1 MLHASELCVQGEGI
15 SFVFFCC
22 PFFIL
27 LFNTNAAL
35 LSPVQWKIE
44 TQYSMRGALNGTLVA
59 VLCPFRAKHDGTLP
73 LKS

>member
-1 MLHASELCVQGEGI
+1 MPVSSMYSEMGFQLCFSVVL
-15 SFVFFCC
+15 VF
-22 PFFIL
+22 IH
-27 LFNTNAAL
+27 LFDTNAAL

-44 TQYSMRGALNGTLVA
+44 TQYSTRGALNGTLVA